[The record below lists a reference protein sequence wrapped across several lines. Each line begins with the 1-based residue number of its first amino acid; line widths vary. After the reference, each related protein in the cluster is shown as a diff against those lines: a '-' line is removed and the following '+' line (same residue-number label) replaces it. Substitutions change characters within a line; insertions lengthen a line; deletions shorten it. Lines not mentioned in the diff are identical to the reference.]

1 MSSLISATLYG
12 TSAFEGNVIPNAD
25 VEKLKNNKLLL
36 RALVIDVINDVSSY
50 DSPPENLSE
59 SDKRYFFKA
68 PRNSLICR
76 LLTESSVAIGQDVV
90 CYPFFSSHFSLPVKP
105 GEQVWLINEML
116 FSQTID
122 SNRTYWLSRVSD
134 DLEREDANFTYFN
147 RKIEQ
152 KISSSL
158 PPDRVLE
165 IDSRDTNTSTK
176 KVIQNSSTKSIVI
189 REPVPRYT
197 KRPNDLILQ
206 GSNNTLI
213 SLGQDRGFDFENR
226 PSTQSNSNAGESTN
240 QKSGAIDIVVGR
252 GRYFSSLDSEISK
265 DRTKNKSL
273 GQSNSTK
280 PFIAKNE
287 LNEFETDKNPAQSQ
301 EFDANKNPQPGN
313 SKTNP
318 KEGDPDFVGDASRIY
333 VTENSK
339 ADKKLGTKSLAET
352 LFEGDLAENE
362 GPFVVLK
369 SDNIRVVSRN
379 FPNSVIDNKLPESF
393 DSKGGTIRII
403 KEGNED
409 DRSSLYF
416 EKDGTIQLSGKKVF
430 IGRPG
435 KGSGPGAGGSEP
447 YIKYSE
453 FEILWKSTMD
463 SFTDFC
469 DTVLTH
475 VTPGYGNPSLQ
486 INEAANTLKTKLAQI
501 KNDVEKVKSE
511 RIFGE

>member
-1 MSSLISATLYG
+1 MSNLISATLYG
-12 TSAFEGNVIPNAD
+12 TSAFEGNNVPNSD
-25 VEKLKNNKLLL
+25 VEKLKNNKILL
-36 RALVIDVINDVSSY
+36 RALVVDVITDVSLY
-50 DSPPENLSE
+50 DKPPDNLTE
-59 SDKRYFFKA
+59 SDKRNFFKS

-76 LLTESSVAIGQDVV
+76 LITESSSNMGQDVV

-122 SNRTYWLSRVSD
+122 SNRTYWLTRVSD
-134 DLEREDANFTYFN
+134 ELSREDANFTYFN

-165 IDSRDTNTSTK
+165 IDSRDKNIATK
-176 KVIQNSSTKSIVI
+176 NVIQNSLTKNVII

-226 PSTQSNSNAGESTN
+226 PNTQNISNSNDKPKE
-240 QKSGAIDIVVGR
+240 KSGTIDIVAGR
-252 GRYFSSLDSEISK
+252 GRYFENENNEITLD
-265 DRTKNKSL
+265 RRKNKSL
-273 GQSNSTK
+273 GQVNSTK
-280 PFIAKNE
+280 PFISKNV
-287 LNEFETDKNPAQSQ
+287 LGEFETDKNPAQSQ
-301 EFDANKNPQPGN
+301 EFDSEKNPQPGN

-318 KEGDPDFVGDASRIY
+318 KEGDPDFIVDASRLYI
-333 VTENSK
+333 TENSK
-339 ADKKLGTKSLAET
+339 ADKKLGTKSLSET
-352 LFEGDLAENE
+352 LFVGDLIEKE
-362 GPFVVLK
+362 GPFVAIK
-369 SDNIRVVSRN
+369 SDNIRLVSRN
-379 FPNSVIDNKLPESF
+379 FPNKVTDDKLPESF
-393 DSKGGTIRII
+393 ESQGGTIRLI
-403 KEGNED
+403 KEGSED

-416 EKDGTIQLSGKKVF
+416 EKDGTVQLSGKKVF
-430 IGRPG
+430 IGRPN
-435 KGSGPGAGGSEP
+435 KGSGPGPGGAEP

-453 FEILWKSTMD
+453 FENLWKNTMD
-463 SFTDFC
+463 SLTAFC

-486 INEAANTLKTKLAQI
+486 INDAANTLKNKLEQI
-501 KNDVEKVKSE
+501 KSDVEKVKSE
-511 RIFGE
+511 RVFGE